1 MMLNNRLAVIYARF
15 SSSSQREES
24 IEGQLKACYDYAK
37 REGYS
42 VVGEYIDRA
51 LSGTDAEHRPDFQRM
66 IGNSNEKLFSY
77 VLVYQFDRF
86 ARNRYDSALY
96 KRRLRDNGVQVISV
110 KENVG
115 NDPSG
120 VMLEGI
126 LETLAE
132 YYSADLALKIRRGQ
146 ATNSEHCRFN
156 GGSIPLGYRVNSDR
170 KFEIDP
176 STAPLI
182 KRVFEEVA
190 EGRSMKELIA
200 ELNSEGFR
208 NARGRPFN
216 KNSFKRILRNRR
228 YMGIYIFGDA
238 IVPGGMPQIVQ
249 EDLFEKVQNRLD
261 SRQHEADIQTDYM
274 LTGKLFCGYCH
285 DMMVGVSGT
294 SVTGRTYRYYVCRNA
309 RKGACDKKSVRKEL
323 VEDFILEECRRQ
335 LTAERITEIAV
346 EVARLVQKDLGE
358 NTHLRCLEKQ
368 LEQVKRKIA
377 NLLDALETGAEAD
390 FILERI
396 RERRDEK
403 NALEVEIAKEKA
415 NRPTLDEDAILFFLD
430 ELREGNIRSKKYRTM
445 LFNVFVNQV
454 YLYEDRAVL
463 FFNAG
468 KQEIEITKQLREDVE
483 GILEND
489 SSTEGASA
497 PPEVTGR

>member
-1 MMLNNRLAVIYARF
+1 MSEKFAVIYARF

-24 IEGQLKACYDYAK
+24 IEGQLKACYDFAK

-66 IGNSNEKLFSY
+66 INNSNEKLFSY

-156 GGSIPLGYRVNSDR
+156 GGSIPLGYRVNSDH

-190 EGRSMKELIA
+190 EGRSMKELIS

-208 NARGRPFN
+208 NARGKPFN
-216 KNSFKRILRNRR
+216 KSSFKRILRNRR

-238 IVPGGMPQIVQ
+238 IVPGGMPQIVE

-261 SRQHEADIQTDYM
+261 SRQHEADIQTDYL

-309 RKGACDKKSVRKEL
+309 RKGACDKKNMRKDQ
-323 VEDFILEECRRQ
+323 VEDFVLEECRRQ
-335 LTAERITEIAV
+335 LTAERITEIAI
-346 EVARLVQKDLGE
+346 EVARLVQKDLSE
-358 NTHLRCLEKQ
+358 NTHLHCLEKR
-368 LEQVKRKIA
+368 LEQVKKKIA
-377 NLLDALETGAEAD
+377 NLLDALETGAEAE

-396 RERRDEK
+396 RDRRDEK

-415 NRPTLDEDAILFFLD
+415 IRPTLDEDAILFFLD
-430 ELREGNIRSKKYRTM
+430 ELRKGNIRSKKYRAM
-445 LFNVFVNQV
+445 LFNVFVNRI
-454 YLYEDRAVL
+454 YLYDDRMVL
-463 FFNAG
+463 FFNVG
-468 KQEIEITKQLREDVE
+468 KQEIEITKKLREDVE
-483 GILEND
+483 GIFENS
-489 SSTEGASA
+489 SSTEAASA
-497 PPEVTGR
+497 PPNVISR